1 MWRVKCLEIKFDGQR
16 ISYTYV
22 EIYSNTFPKRED
34 LILNFSSVFPFAGI
48 YEFYFWVLLYLLF
61 FSCSVVS
68 DSLWPHGLQHDRP
81 HFAST
86 SPEVCPSSCPLHRW
100 CHLTTSS
107 SDALFSFCPQSF
119 PGSGVFPMSRLFT
132 SDDQLVHY
140 SFSSF
145 SPLFLLKVTLLIPKM
160 WGREETI
167 ILVFVLCQGLK
178 NILNLILTSTLTTKY
193 CESLLTDKEISI
205 QLFSDVA
212 SK

>member
-1 MWRVKCLEIKFDGQR
+1 
-16 ISYTYV
+16 
-22 EIYSNTFPKRED
+22 
-34 LILNFSSVFPFAGI
+34 
-48 YEFYFWVLLYLLF
+48 
-61 FSCSVVS
+61 
-68 DSLWPHGLQHDRP
+68 
-81 HFAST
+81 
-86 SPEVCPSSCPLHRW
+86 
-100 CHLTTSS
+100 
-107 SDALFSFCPQSF
+107 
-119 PGSGVFPMSRLFT
+119 MSRLFT